1 MKKIL
6 IFYASFGGGHLS
18 AANSIKQYI
27 EQNYPED
34 KVEIVDCMLYVDKI
48 LNKISTDAYANMTKS
63 APWLWARM
71 YAKAEKGALS
81 TIASSSFNMLSL
93 KLIKLFNEL
102 DPDIVISTHPF
113 SGQMVSHLK
122 KKGKIKQVTLATV
135 LTDFAPHDQWLI
147 GHEYTDFFFVAH
159 NKMKKML
166 VDYGIDESKIFATGI
181 PLSNRFLLNFDRD
194 KIKDEF
200 GLDHTRKTILFFAGG
215 ELGLGKEKTVA
226 VLKSFIKHGKDN
238 CQIVAISGK
247 NEKMKEK
254 FEELVYDENA
264 SSFVKVLGYTKMVPE
279 LMSISDLVVTK
290 PGGLTVTE
298 SLASGLPLVVI
309 NPIPGQEIE
318 NAEFLENSGVAIWIK
333 KESDVDKEIKN
344 LLSDESAMFRMKI
357 NSKLLAKKNSTKDI
371 CNTILDNSKEL

>member
-27 EQNYPED
+27 EQNYPD
-34 KVEIVDCMLYVDKI
+34 DQVEIMDCMLYIDKI
-48 LNKISTDAYANMTKS
+48 LNKISTDAYVNMTKS

-122 KKGKIKQVTLATV
+122 KKGKIKPVVLATV

-159 NKMKKML
+159 NKMKNML
-166 VDYGIDESKIFATGI
+166 IDYGIDESKIYATGI
-181 PLSNRFLLNFDRD
+181 PLSNRFLLHFDRE
-194 KIKDEF
+194 KIKDDF
-200 GLDHTRKTILFFAGG
+200 GLDHKRKTILFFAGG
-215 ELGLGKEKTVA
+215 ELGLGKEKTVK
-226 VLKSFIKHGKDN
+226 VLKSFIKYGRNN

-247 NEKMKEK
+247 NEKIKEK
-254 FEELVYDENA
+254 FEELVEEEDA
-264 SSFVKVLGYTKMVPE
+264 SSYVKVLGYTKMVPE

-309 NPIPGQEIE
+309 NPIPGQEFE
-318 NAEFLENSGVAIWIK
+318 NAEFLENSGVAIWIR
-333 KESDVDKEIKN
+333 KEDDVDEEIKN
-344 LLSDESAMFRMKI
+344 LLSNEPEMHKMKI

-371 CNTILDNSKEL
+371 CDTILNNSK